1 MASPIYKPHYDNS
14 WALVIG
20 VNDYTHVGP
29 LGYAKN
35 DAEAIASLLTERF
48 GFPAENTTLLV
59 DGAATLQGIR
69 SAMHKLAKDAAEDDR
84 VFIFYAGHGHTVP
97 AYGREAG
104 FLVPVD
110 GRADDTATMLPWDDL
125 VNTARI
131 IRAKHL
137 LFVMDACYGGSIAMR
152 SLAPGSKRFLRDMMG
167 RYSRQFLT
175 AGKADEVVA
184 DSGGPRVGHSVF
196 TGHLLD
202 ALEGGMPATDG
213 LVSANAIMAYVYDR
227 VAKDPHSFQAPHYGF
242 LAGDGDFFFAAP
254 VLESDPQKPQ
264 PEGDVLVEVPADLIP
279 QAEED
284 EEEAMPPMLDQVK
297 EYLSDHKHRIQLND
311 LVMRELRAG
320 QQRLGEENFSVQ
332 GNASGEDFAK
342 RLLRYEDAMKDLLEV
357 AVLLGRWAEPPQQ
370 NIVRQLVHTLAG
382 QIESKGGL
390 VLWLALRSYPMLLT
404 MYVGGIAAL
413 EGENYESLKTLLATP
428 VKSERRG
435 ETLTVV
441 QATTQ
446 AMLDVARTD
455 AFKRLPGHERQYT
468 PQSEYLFNRVQPIVE
483 DILFL
488 GARYEDLFDR
498 FELFYALTNADYD
511 DSYWG
516 HPGRFAWK
524 YRSRGRSNDA
534 FSALVEEAKR
544 EGDNWPPLRAGLFR
558 GSSERFL
565 EVAGRFQSELLNKL
579 NWH

>member
-1 MASPIYKPHYDNS
+1 MASPIYKPNYDNS

-35 DAEAIASLLTERF
+35 DAEAIASLLIDRF
-48 GFPAENTTLLV
+48 GFPADNTTLLV
-59 DGAATLQGIR
+59 DGAATLEGIR

-152 SLAPGSKRFLRDMMG
+152 SLAPGSKRLLRDMMG

-202 ALEGGMPATDG
+202 ALEGGMPAPDG

-242 LAGDGDFFFAAP
+242 LAGDGDFFFVAP
-254 VLESDPQKPQ
+254 VSESDPQKPR

-279 QAEED
+279 QTEDD

-332 GNASGEDFAK
+332 GGGISGEDFAA
-342 RLLRYEDAMKDLLEV
+342 RLVKYEEAMDELLDV
-357 AVLLGRWAEPPQQ
+357 SALLGRWAEPSQQ
-370 NIVRQLVHTLAG
+370 NILRQLVHTLAG
-382 QIESKGGL
+382 EIESKGGNT
-390 VLWLALRSYPMLLT
+390 LWLALRSYPMLLT

-413 EGENYESLKTLLATP
+413 EGENYEGLKTLLATP
-428 VKSERRG
+428 VQDVRRG
-435 ETLTVV
+435 GTKTVV
-441 QATTQ
+441 QATSQ
-446 AMLDVARTD
+446 AMLEVARTN
-455 AFKRLPGHERQYT
+455 AFKLLPGHERKHT
-468 PQSEYLFNRVQPIVE
+468 PQSEYLFIRVQPIVE

-488 GARYEDLFDR
+488 GSRYEGLFDR

-511 DSYWG
+511 DDYWG
-516 HPGRFAWK
+516 HPGRFGWK
-524 YRSRGRSNDA
+524 YNGRSDP
-534 FSALVEEAKR
+534 FTALVEEAKH
-544 EGDNWPPLRAGLFR
+544 EGEDWAPLRAGLFR
-558 GSSERFL
+558 GAIDRFL
-565 EVAGRFQSELLNKL
+565 EVSGRFQTELLNKL
-579 NWH
+579 NWY